1 FHSSE
6 YPYIF
11 GTLDVL
17 SRDWTAADRALSVQ
31 LQAYWTNFAKSG
43 DPNGNGLPTWPKADT
58 GGAATMQL
66 GDRTGPGEIPHLATL
81 RFFDE
86 WMQRGQ

>member
-1 FHSSE
+1 M
-6 YPYIF
+6 
-11 GTLDVL
+11 
-17 SRDWTAADRALSVQ
+17 R
-31 LQAYWTNFAKSG
+31 
-43 DPNGNGLPTWPKADT
+43 
-58 GGAATMQL
+58 L